1 MEKFTEI
8 IDTYLLNYDS
18 YKKGKVEFD
27 CDYGE
32 LIFFKEKYNI
42 LILFGIYIYPGYRK
56 HGLCRSIIQYLIEKS
71 KGRFKYILIESVIS
85 KILYEYL
92 LRFKYEDK
100 KFKLVKEGFIYKIK
114 N

>member
-18 YKKGKVEFD
+18 YEKGKVEFD

-32 LIFFKEKYNI
+32 LIFFKENYNR
-42 LILFGIYIYPGYRK
+42 LILFGIYIVPEYRK
-56 HGLCRSIIQYLIEKS
+56 HGFCRSIIQYLIDKS
-71 KGRFKYILIESVIS
+71 KGQFKYILIESVIS
-85 KILYEYL
+85 KVLYEYL
-92 LRFKYEDK
+92 LRFKYQDK